1 MNKHLTA
8 MKIILLLIAIV
19 LSLSPYQARASIPF
33 TQVAGMYKQT
43 KDDYKDIS
51 PFWGMVAIHGG
62 LLERIRFFGP
72 YQSLTAAEDSAD
84 RPQDKIAEL
93 IQVLFPSPDGIQ
105 FVANTSG
112 SARNPAGY
120 LSTQLELIN
129 DIIIT
134 LISTDSRE
142 NKISTIIS
150 KFKPVS
156 RNLKPKVVK
165 EFAALLLDAY
175 QLGEKLANPAQPE
188 QQLYPSNIVII
199 SLLGYFCLVADNKN
213 DLQKL
218 PDLMEEEFM
227 TSPEFNLSLPL
238 PDSINSTEER
248 KLYLFESLQS
258 DDEELIFFKTKAQT
272 SYGSLFIDDINY
284 RTDTLYE
291 GAKFPDCGE
300 TSLRNFLMVLLGH
313 HNGLLSVETLDMV
326 EQRLAPQEGPQ
337 AKQNDAPF
345 QKMKLFFKSY
355 SYIPQAATRTVHN
368 EWAKVVSD
376 LNNGRA
382 VATFNDVQYG
392 RSHQGPVPIYE
403 IKSNYPAA
411 QTSPKGIFNMLN
423 VISKLIPD
431 KILNQPWLNFEEDG
445 FKQASQKL
453 DHLCELFSREGYKL
467 SWLDLG
473 TGAPAISGTFPML
486 IIFINDIP
494 AYQWE
499 FEVGHFNFRKIS
511 HDNDAWFIER
521 EDYQRLRNEWIASLF
536 PFSPDSFLKTY
547 EEDPYIPLDMV
558 YSPALKNSRK
568 IWRSINLVLSAPLPQ
583 FIPLLNRWIEKTI
596 SLEEPTTIKRISYL
610 LYPWK
615 GIKAINRIIAAPKL
629 KAIKERMER
638 IHIKTSLTGFYHIH
652 GGLFSSLAPEY
663 LFDITKTLLSK
674 GADLNFHRDNE
685 DTPLLYLM
693 KHPGTENGNLRIAR
707 FLIDVGA
714 DVNVNASDKFHQTPL
729 HYAVKLGNAPI
740 VEALLRAKANINAQD
755 ATGDTPLHTALE
767 EKRSNLVPLLL
778 KKQPDVN
785 IANDFRITPLFLAVK
800 ANDENIVQALLN
812 AGANPNHMTQD
823 ATILGAALSQNNK
836 AVIKMLIDAGPD
848 INARHPKFL
857 NISYLDYA
865 ILIKDVEMVRILL
878 DQGALV
884 NIKKDTG
891 LTPLNQAITTHNIDI
906 LKLLIDHGADTH
918 LPDNEGLTPLE
929 RLNKEKDFIAN
940 PHLFRAMQI
949 LLEEASQKG

>member
-1 MNKHLTA
+1 MLNEHLTA
-8 MKIILLLIAIV
+8 MKIVLLLIAVV
-19 LSLSPYQARASIPF
+19 LSLSLYQARASIPF
-33 TQVAGMYKQT
+33 TQVTGMYKQT
-43 KDDYKDIS
+43 KEDYKDIS

-72 YQSLTAAEDSAD
+72 YQTSGEAEESAD

-120 LSTQLELIN
+120 LSTKLELIN

-134 LISTDSRE
+134 LINTDSRE

-156 RNLKPKVVK
+156 RNLKPKPIR
-165 EFAALLLDAY
+165 EFAELLLDAY
-175 QLGEKLANPAQPE
+175 QMEEELANPAQPQ

-218 PDLMEEEFM
+218 PDLMEEELM
-227 TSPEFNLSLPL
+227 TSREFNLSLPL
-238 PDSINSTEER
+238 PDSINSIEEK

-258 DDEELIFFKTKAQT
+258 DDEELIFFKAKAQA

-284 RTDTLYE
+284 RTDTVYE

-300 TSLRNFLMVLLGH
+300 TSLRNLLMVLLGH
-313 HNGLLSVETLDMV
+313 HNGLLSVETLERV
-326 EQRLAPQEGPQ
+326 EQRLAPQKGSQ

-355 SYIPQAATRTVHN
+355 SYIPQATTKTVHN
-368 EWAKVVSD
+368 EWVRVVSD
-376 LNNGRA
+376 LNNGNP
-382 VATFNDVQYG
+382 VANLNDVQYG
-392 RSHQGPVPIYE
+392 RSPQGSVPIYE
-403 IKSNYPAA
+403 IKSNYPVEEA
-411 QTSPKGIFNMLN
+411 SPKGIFNMLN
-423 VISKLIPD
+423 VIAKLIPD
-431 KILNQPWLNFEEDG
+431 KALNQPWLNLEKEG

-453 DHLCELFSREGYKL
+453 ERLCELFSREGYKL
-467 SWLDLG
+467 SWQDLR
-473 TGAPAISGTFPML
+473 TGSPTINGTFPIL
-486 IIFINDIP
+486 ILFINDIP

-499 FEVGHFNFRKIS
+499 FEMGHFSLRRINQ
-511 HDNDAWFIER
+511 DNDAWFIER
-521 EDYQRLRNEWIASLF
+521 ENYQRLRNEWIASLF
-536 PFSPDSFLKTY
+536 PFSPDSLLRTY
-547 EEDPYIPLDMV
+547 EEDPYIPMDMV

-568 IWRSINLVLSAPLPQ
+568 ILRSINLVLSAPLPQ

-596 SLEEPTTIKRISYL
+596 PLNEPAAIKRISYL

-615 GIKAINRIIAAPKL
+615 AIKAISKIIRAPKL
-629 KAIKERMER
+629 TAIKERMDR
-638 IHIKTSLTGFYHIH
+638 IHIKTSLTGFYGIH
-652 GGLFSSLAPEY
+652 GGLFSSLDPEY

-674 GADLNFHRDNE
+674 GADLNIYNDNE

-693 KHPGTENGNLRIAR
+693 RHPGTEDGNLRIAR

-714 DVNVNASDKFHQTPL
+714 DVNASDKNRRTPL
-729 HYAVKLGNAPI
+729 HYAVKLGNVPL
-740 VEALLRAKANINAQD
+740 VEALLRAKADINVQD
-755 ATGDTPLHTALE
+755 AIGDTPLHTALE
-767 EKRSNLVPLLL
+767 EKRSNLVSLLL

-800 ANDENIVQALLN
+800 GNDESIVQALLT

-836 AVIKMLIDAGPD
+836 AVIKLLIDAGAD
-848 INARHPKFL
+848 VNARHPNFL

-865 ILIKDVEMVRILL
+865 IVINDVEMVRILL
-878 DQGALV
+878 DHGALV
-884 NIKKDTG
+884 NIKKDKG

-906 LKLLIDHGADTH
+906 LKLLIDHGADMH
-918 LPDNEGLTPLE
+918 LPDGEGLTPFE
-929 RLNKEKDFIAN
+929 RLDKEKGFIGN
-940 PHLFRAMQI
+940 PRLFRAMHA
-949 LLEEASQKG
+949 LLDEASRKG